1 MLGEVFN
8 QFVQE
13 SPVTVMARAMMEK
26 IFNREHLEQ
35 IFSEH
40 AQKQYQQEMLF
51 SSLVGLM
58 SLVVCGIHKSVNS
71 AYKKKAEEMGV
82 SVKSV
87 YNKLQRVEPQVSR
100 ALLSETAR
108 ELKKV
113 GQELA
118 TQAKRRMIL
127 PDDDYEVKILDG
139 TSLKGT
145 DRRLKVLREQ
155 GATPLPGKALVVYEP
170 RWDLITDVFPCED
183 SHSQERSLLDEVLKI
198 VKVNQVWVG
207 DRNFCTYGFL
217 ANIADTG
224 AYFVIREHGNCTAR
238 QVSGLVWVG
247 SVETGEVWEQE
258 IEFEHQAQTYRCRRI
273 IIQLYQATRQGE
285 KQVVIWSNLPAEGT
299 QAVSAITI
307 AELYRNR
314 WTIETKFQVITENF
328 EGEISTLAYPKAA
341 LFSFCLALCSYN
353 ILATVKMAIASVHE
367 LEEGTNNLS
376 DYYLVDEMMGTYRG
390 MMVALPPLQWKK
402 FASFTL
408 EQMAGFLI
416 DCAMNI
422 ELKLFLKNP
431 SKVRKKKPKPRR
443 NRKQPHVSTARLLA
457 SRLVQ

>member
-1 MLGEVFN
+1 MLEQVFK
-8 QFVQE
+8 QFVEE
-13 SPVTVMARAMMEK
+13 SPVTVMVRAMMEK
-26 IFNREHLEQ
+26 IFHPEHLEQ

-40 AQKQYQQEMLF
+40 AQKQYQKEMLF

-71 AYKKKAEEMGV
+71 AYKKKADQMGV
-82 SVKSV
+82 SVRSV

-100 ALLSETAR
+100 ALLSNTAR

-113 GQELA
+113 GIELT
-118 TQAKRRMIL
+118 TQPQRRTML
-127 PDDDYEVKILDG
+127 LDTEYEVKILDG

-170 RWDLITDVFPCED
+170 LWDLITDVFPCED
-183 SHSQERSLLDEVLKI
+183 SYSQERSLLDEVLKT
-198 VKVNQVWVG
+198 VNTNQVWIG

-217 ANIADTG
+217 GNIANRG

-238 QVSGLVWVG
+238 QVSDLVWMG

-258 IEFEHQAQTYRCRRI
+258 IEFAHQDHTYRCRRI

-285 KQVVIWSNLPAEGT
+285 KQVIIWSNLPAEGAK
-299 QAVSAITI
+299 AVSAITI
-307 AELYRNR
+307 AQLYRNR
-314 WTIETKFQVITENF
+314 WSIESKFQVITENF

-341 LFSFCLALCSYN
+341 LFSFCMALCSYN
-353 ILATVKMAIASVHE
+353 ILATVKMVIASVHE
-367 LEEGTNNLS
+367 LEKGTNNLS
-376 DYYLVDEMMGTYRG
+376 EYYLVDEMMGTYRG
-390 MMVALPPLQWKK
+390 MMVALPESQWKK
-402 FASFTL
+402 FASFTAV
-408 EQMAGFLI
+408 QMARFLI
-416 DCAMNI
+416 DCAAQV

-431 SKVRKKKPKPRR
+431 SQVRKKKPKPQR
-443 NRKQPHVSTARLLA
+443 NQKQPHVSTARLLA
-457 SRLVQ
+457 SRFTF